1 LCFLCLL
8 VAGSFAF
15 GVICVICGLFF
26 PPPPSY
32 HCRLMDPNETAFALP
47 RGGQMALRPVT
58 DADEEFLLS
67 IYAGTRADELAQAP
81 WEPGQ
86 QEAFVKWQF
95 DLQRREYG
103 VRFPDAEY
111 YVIVIDDCPAGR
123 IWIGRDD
130 RQIRLLDIAILPEFQ
145 NRGSGTLLLR
155 WLIDESK
162 RAGKALRH
170 MVFVLNPDA
179 HRFYERLGFVVI
191 EEFGAYKHME
201 WRENDE

>member
-1 LCFLCLL
+1 MDYY
-8 VAGSFAF
+8 FA
-15 GVICVICGLFF
+15 
-26 PPPPSY
+26 PPPAY
-32 HCRLMDPNETAFALP
+32 HSPLMDTNETEFSLP
-47 RGGQMALRPVT
+47 RGGRMVLRPVT
-58 DADEEFLLS
+58 AADEEFLLS
-67 IYAGTRADELAQAP
+67 VYAGSRAEELAQAQ
-81 WEPGQ
+81 WEAGQ

-111 YVIVIDDCPAGR
+111 YVIVIDDCLAGR
-123 IWIGRDD
+123 IWIGRDEQ
-130 RQIRLLDIAILPEFQ
+130 QIRLLDIAILPEFQ
-145 NRGSGTLLLR
+145 NRGAGTLLLR

-162 RAGKALRH
+162 RAGKTLRH

-201 WRENDE
+201 WRAE

>member
-1 LCFLCLL
+1 MN
-8 VAGSFAF
+8 ANQ
-15 GVICVICGLFF
+15 IEI
-26 PPPPSY
+26 P
-32 HCRLMDPNETAFALP
+32 LP
-47 RGGQMALRPVT
+47 RGGRMALRPVT

-67 IYAGTRADELAQAP
+67 IYAGSRADELAQAQ
-81 WEPGQ
+81 WAAGQ

-103 VRFPDAEY
+103 ARFPNAEY
-111 YVIVIDDCPAGR
+111 YVIVIDDRPAGR

-145 NRGSGTLLLR
+145 NRGAGTMLLHR
-155 WLIDESK
+155 LIDESK

-170 MVFVLNPDA
+170 MVFVLNNDA

-201 WRENDE
+201 WRAATE